1 MYIKYTDIANANDS
15 ISKAESIHGEL
26 LSAFTVQISNF
37 FRPGIFCTYQGSGR
51 QLCTQA
57 FRSFPELL
65 GAKKR
70 DHPFK
75 VIGGCIRH
83 VSYSYVSDSSSIRII
98 RLWSAAIDQPFG
110 WLSISTFALLS
121 HLYTHCHKKRG
132 KSSFIANGSQYMT
145 TYWTI
150 PLVKKFIF

>member
-1 MYIKYTDIANANDS
+1 MPMTPYQKQNQCMVCS
-15 ISKAESIHGEL
+15 CL
-26 LSAFTVQISNF
+26 LSLYRYPSSF
-37 FRPGIFCTYQGSGR
+37 FRPGIFCTFQGTVG
-51 QLCTQA
+51 QICPQA

-75 VIGGCIRH
+75 VIGGCVRH
-83 VSYSYVSDSSSIRII
+83 VSYSYMYQIVPQLGWLDSDPP
-98 RLWSAAIDQPFG
+98 APIDQPFG